1 MKLKSKHTS
10 LMFLLIAV
18 IACNLFGKR
27 EPQSGLQ
34 YLLKV
39 ECKEADCNRIVE
51 QTIKIIESRSDAIGV
66 NSKGE
71 HGKTSDE
78 IIFRIEDTKD
88 IERVKRV
95 LFSYDRV
102 ELLAVV
108 SPASPSPAQ
117 TYKTIEEAKA
127 MVKEGEEAL
136 PYADRTE
143 LAGSKSYVI
152 VKSNPIVANEDIRYA
167 QAVSRTGSPN
177 DYQISFTL
185 KPESATKFGNWTEA
199 NINQYLAVALNKELK
214 TVAVIR
220 GKITDSGE
228 ITGSFT
234 KQSAEDLAFILNSGK
249 FPAPVKLIEE
259 KTFGK

>member
-1 MKLKSKHTS
+1 MMLKSKHMS

-39 ECKEADCNRIVE
+39 ECKEADCNKIIE
-51 QTIKIIESRSDAIGV
+51 QTIKIIESRSNAIGV

-71 HGKTSDE
+71 RGKNPDE

-108 SPASPSPAQ
+108 SPASPSPFQ
-117 TYKTIEEAKA
+117 KYKTIEEAKA
-127 MVKEGEEAL
+127 VAKDGEEAL
-136 PYADRTE
+136 PYTDREE
-143 LAGSKSYVI
+143 LNNAKSYVV

-167 QAVSRTGSPN
+167 QAVSRTGAAG

-185 KPESATKFGNWTEA
+185 KPEGATKFGNWTEA
-199 NINQYLAVALNKELK
+199 NINQYMAVGLNKEIK
-214 TVAVIR
+214 TVAYIKS
-220 GKITDSGE
+220 KITDSGE

-234 KQSAEDLAFILNSGK
+234 KQSAEDLAFILNSGS
-249 FPAPVKLIEE
+249 FPAPLKLMEE

>member
-1 MKLKSKHTS
+1 MKFTSKQTS
-10 LMFLLIAV
+10 LWLLVIAA
-18 IACNLFGKR
+18 IACNLFGNR
-27 EPQSGLQ
+27 EPKSGLQ

-39 ECKEADCNRIVE
+39 ECKETDCNKVVE
-51 QTIKIIESRSDAIGV
+51 QTIKIIESRSYAIGV

-71 HGKTSDE
+71 RGKNPDE
-78 IIFRIEDTKD
+78 IIFRVEDTKD
-88 IERVKRV
+88 VERVKRV

-127 MVKEGEEAL
+127 IAKEGEEVL
-136 PYADRTE
+136 PYIERPETTE
-143 LAGSKSYVI
+143 GKSYVI
-152 VKSNPIVANEDIRYA
+152 VKTNSIVANEDIRYA
-167 QAVSRTGSPN
+167 QAVPRTGAAG
-177 DYQISFTL
+177 DYQINFTL

-199 NINQYLAVALNKELK
+199 NINQYLAVALNKEIK
-214 TVAVIR
+214 TVAAVR

-228 ITGSFT
+228 LTGSFA
-234 KQSAEDLAFILNSGK
+234 KQSAEDLAFILNSGR
-249 FPAPVKLIEE
+249 FPAPLKLIEE